1 MPELLRQLLIVCPLV
16 FLAGFIDSI
25 AGGGG
30 LITLPAYLLVNIPV
44 HFAAGTNKVVNG
56 TGALISSIKYFRTG
70 NIYLRVVLWSAMGA
84 LAGAAIGAKVA
95 LFIPEG
101 LLEPLILIALPLIA
115 VFLLLKK
122 DFGQTKAQKEMP
134 PVREHIIA
142 FAIGLG
148 MGLYDGIVGPGTGTF
163 LIMLL
168 TMFLNMDLITAAGSA
183 RMTNLASNIAA
194 ATVFIIE
201 GKVLWAIAVPAAVCS
216 ALGNYCGTQYAVRG
230 GSKKV
235 RGMIFVVLGMLF
247 VKVIL
252 DLF

>member
-1 MPELLRQLLIVCPLV
+1 M
-16 FLAGFIDSI
+16 
-25 AGGGG
+25 
-30 LITLPAYLLVNIPV
+30 
-44 HFAAGTNKVVNG
+44 
-56 TGALISSIKYFRTG
+56 
-70 NIYLRVVLWSAMGA
+70 
-84 LAGAAIGAKVA
+84 
-95 LFIPEG
+95 
-101 LLEPLILIALPLIA
+101 
-115 VFLLLKK
+115 
-122 DFGQTKAQKEMP
+122 
-134 PVREHIIA
+134 REHIVA

-194 ATVFIIE
+194 ATVFILE
-201 GKVLWAIAVPAAVCS
+201 GKVMWAIAVPAAVCS
-216 ALGNYCGTQYAVRG
+216 ALGNYCGVRYAVKG

-247 VKVIL
+247 VKVII